1 MITLEQIE
9 ALMLNATLYKPL
21 HISHLT
27 VEHEVIKDLCTLA
40 KRRLATMPRPI
51 ADAPR
56 DGTEVLLIRRT
67 KYFPFIGV
75 GSFGIARAQDDGY
88 RAGLGQPNWLQYD
101 KIHLAADPTHFIPLS
116 ALEGE

>member
-40 KRRLATMPRPI
+40 KSRLATMPRPI
-51 ADAPR
+51 AEAPK
-56 DGTEVLLIRRT
+56 DGTNILAFHVPSKMWCIVFWSDFNEWFVIT
-67 KYFPFIGV
+67 
-75 GSFGIARAQDDGY
+75 GSFNHVGE
-88 RAGLGQPNWLQYD
+88 NEF
-101 KIHLAADPTHFIPLS
+101 THFIPLS
-116 ALEGE
+116 ELEGE